1 MRLNVAIFIFND
13 VEVLDFAGPFEV
25 FAVADDLAEHTLFH
39 AYTVAELPG
48 AVRAR
53 NGLRVVPDHTFESAP
68 KPDIIVI
75 PGGFGTR
82 PLLNRPVVLEWVRQQ
97 SRQAQYTV
105 SVCTGALLLA
115 KAGLLDGLQVTTHHL
130 RLDLLRE
137 LAPTATV
144 HADRRFLD
152 NGNIL
157 TSAGISAG
165 IDVSLHLVAR
175 LCGKETAEKTAAHM
189 EYAWSNDGGVKATL
203 NPRPAP

>member
-1 MRLNVAIFIFND
+1 MRLNTAIFLFDD

-25 FAVADDLAEHTLFH
+25 FAVTDDLAEHTLFNT
-39 AYTVAELPG
+39 YTVAELPG

-53 NGLRVVPDHTFESAP
+53 NGLRVVPSHTFESAP

-75 PGGFGTR
+75 PGGWGTR
-82 PLLNRPVVLEWVRQQ
+82 PLLNRPVVIEWVRQQ
-97 SRQAQYTV
+97 SRDAQYTV

-137 LAPTATV
+137 LAPAATV

-175 LCGKETAEKTAAHM
+175 VYGAETAEKTAAHM
-189 EYAWSNDGGVKATL
+189 EYAWSNDGGVGTTL
-203 NPRPAP
+203 NPKPAP

>member
-1 MRLNVAIFIFND
+1 MRLNVAIFIFDD

-25 FAVADDLAEHTLFH
+25 FAVTDDLAQQTLFNT
-39 AYTVAELPG
+39 YTVAELAG
-48 AVRAR
+48 VVRAR
-53 NGLRVVPDHTFESAP
+53 NGLRVVPNHTFESAP
-68 KPDIIVI
+68 VPDIIVI

-82 PLLNRPVVLEWVRQQ
+82 PLLTRPLVIEWVSRQ

-137 LAPTATV
+137 LAPAATV

-152 NGNIL
+152 NGKIL

-165 IDVSLHLVAR
+165 IDVSLHLIAR
-175 LCGKETAEKTAAHM
+175 LCGNETAEKTAAHM
-189 EYAWSNDGGVKATL
+189 EYEWKNDGGIRAGL
-203 NPRPAP
+203 SGGPRI

>member
-25 FAVADDLAEHTLFH
+25 FAVTDDLAGHTLFNT
-39 AYTVAELPG
+39 YTVAELPG

-82 PLLNRPVVLEWVRQQ
+82 PLLNRPVILEWVRQQ

-137 LAPTATV
+137 LAPAATV

-189 EYAWSNDGGVKATL
+189 EYSWADDGGVRTTL

>member
-1 MRLNVAIFIFND
+1 MRLNVAIFLFNE

-25 FAVADDLAEHTLFH
+25 FAVTDDLAEHTLFNT
-39 AYTVAELPG
+39 YTVAELPG
-48 AVRAR
+48 TVRAR
-53 NGLRVVPDHTFESAP
+53 NGLRVVPDHAFESAP
-68 KPDIIVI
+68 KPDILVI

-82 PLLNRPVVLEWVRQQ
+82 PLLNRPVVLEWLRQQ

-115 KAGLLDGLQVTTHHL
+115 KAGLLDGLQITTHHL

-137 LAPTATV
+137 LAPAATV

-175 LCGKETAEKTAAHM
+175 LYGKETAEKTATHM
-189 EYAWSNDGGVKATL
+189 EYCWSNDGGVKTTL
-203 NPRPAP
+203 TP